1 MSKSDSSIIKPQ
13 LSTIQT
19 PKMAFVIDW
28 LDTMGGAET
37 MLLVLHE
44 MYPEAPIYTSVYDK
58 KRMTKF
64 SNCDVRTSYMQ
75 WLLPAFIRYKHVLW
89 PVLRAHAFRQL
100 DMSEFDLIIS
110 VSTAEAK
117 AVKKRPD
124 SVHICYCNTP
134 TRYFWSHYEEF
145 KKKFNFGPLTFA
157 IRPFIPLFVR
167 WMRRWDLEAASRV
180 DYFLANSTTV
190 GKRIEKYYE
199 RESKVVFPPVNTNR
213 FSNLKSQISNMPPS
227 GFIVWG
233 RHVPYKRFDLA
244 VEACTRLN
252 LPLTVIGTGPETKK
266 LKAMAG
272 PTITFAGRAS
282 DEELERIAHQSEAF
296 LFPGEEDFGISPVE
310 AMAAG
315 LPVIAYKSGGALD
328 YVIEGK
334 TGVFFEEQTVESL
347 CDALSLFNKS
357 NYSQNDLVTM
367 SQKFST
373 DQFVK
378 KLQSYVKKATKD

>member
-1 MSKSDSSIIKPQ
+1 MSKRSPSSIKPQ
-13 LSTIQT
+13 ASTIQA
-19 PKMAFVIDW
+19 PKLALVIDW

-64 SNCDVRTSYMQ
+64 NDCDVRTSYMQ

-244 VEACTRLN
+244 VEACTRLK
-252 LPLTVIGTGPETKK
+252 LPLTVIGAGPETKK

-328 YVIEGK
+328 YVTEGE

-347 CDALSLFNKS
+347 CGVLSSFNKS
-357 NYSQNDLVTM
+357 DYSQNDLANM
-367 SQKFST
+367 SKKFST
-373 DQFVK
+373 EQFVR
-378 KLQSYVKKATKD
+378 KLHAYVKHVTKD